1 MQFKVHGW
9 FQLQQ
14 RNQLM
19 TTIFLI

>member
-1 MQFKVHGW
+1 MQFKVYGW

-14 RNQLM
+14 RNRLM

>member
-14 RNQLM
+14 RNRLM